1 MSNMT
6 KMSYSTIAVLWYVA
20 AICFFAAAGIGKNS
34 VYVALGA
41 FYICIGSLNLRLYY
55 KHKNHNEEEDK

>member
-1 MSNMT
+1 M
-6 KMSYSTIAVLWYVA
+6 KKKSYSIIAVLWYVA
-20 AICFFAAAGIGKNS
+20 AIFFFAAAGIGKNS

-41 FYICIGSLNLRLYY
+41 LYICIGSLNLRLYY